1 MSGGDGGADWAMKVF
16 GDANQQQA
24 ASNVNNTI
32 AMKLPSECG
41 GSVQPAMA
49 TNSIASAAAPM
60 TGGAPKDLIQQQL
73 HNKLQQMQQDGGFM
87 QQLQN
92 LATMMGKSKLSN
104 EEIKEAATMA
114 GGSGVLENI
123 AVPAVLLYLNQR
135 MGKKQTQSN
144 KPKSMKL
151 RKSSRFSRRYR
162 K

>member
-1 MSGGDGGADWAMKVF
+1 M
-16 GDANQQQA
+16 
-24 ASNVNNTI
+24 
-32 AMKLPSECG
+32 
-41 GSVQPAMA
+41 
-49 TNSIASAAAPM
+49 
-60 TGGAPKDLIQQQL
+60 
-73 HNKLQQMQQDGGFM
+73 
-87 QQLQN
+87 
-92 LATMMGKSKLSN
+92 
-104 EEIKEAATMA
+104 KEAATMA